1 MAVGVRRSGTGPPG
15 SQLVSKSGPTE
26 FSPGPTEF
34 SSEPEAPRPVV
45 VCVDDDNDI
54 LLAIRR
60 TLRTLPVDVVATDSP
75 RDALDMVA
83 LRDVAV
89 LVSDYEMPTMNGVEL
104 VAAARRLRPE
114 TVRMLVTGRRT
125 YDTAVDGINQG
136 EVFRYIAK
144 PFTPAELRAAVT
156 EAVAKHA
163 ELTRSS
169 SELERATRR
178 ERLAADLEIEH
189 PGLTRVERERD
200 GAYLVP
206 PMDVAQLRLMGLSA
220 LTDLARKR

>member
-1 MAVGVRRSGTGPPG
+1 M
-15 SQLVSKSGPTE
+15 
-26 FSPGPTEF
+26 
-34 SSEPEAPRPVV
+34 SEAFRALI
-45 VCVDDDNDI
+45 VCVDDDRDI
-54 LLAIRR
+54 LLAITR

-75 RDALDMVA
+75 RDALDLVA

-89 LVSDYEMPTMNGVEL
+89 IISDYEMPTMNGVEL
-104 VAAARRLRPE
+104 VAAAKRLRPE

-136 EVFRYIAK
+136 EVFRYIGK

-156 EAVAKHA
+156 EAVAKHQ

-178 ERLAADLEIEH
+178 ERLSADLEVEH
-189 PGLTRVERERD
+189 PGLTKIERERD
-200 GAYLVP
+200 GSYLVP
-206 PMDVAQLRLMGLSA
+206 LMDPAQIAALGLSA
-220 LTDLARKR
+220 LTDLARRR